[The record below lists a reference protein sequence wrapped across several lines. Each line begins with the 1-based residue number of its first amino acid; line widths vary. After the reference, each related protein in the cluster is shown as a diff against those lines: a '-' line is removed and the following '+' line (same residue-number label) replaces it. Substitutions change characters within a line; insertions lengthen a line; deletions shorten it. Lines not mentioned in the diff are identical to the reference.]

1 MQYKGKNRIHWKLQ
15 SGEDHYVGLVMH
27 NTRKTPEEPNKHV
40 SEFLVDHTSPGEI
53 PPGEILNRWIQ
64 TVTVT
69 YRLSIKSTLP
79 TSATF
84 VLFIFRQ
91 CVESFAR
98 NLAKLLNNIIHSWPQ
113 SFVEIYLKLTRPD
126 NDNFSLLRATRR
138 AGYSCKRTVP
148 GSWRMSGTQTLQIL
162 TRWTK

>member
-15 SGEDHYVGLVMH
+15 SGEDDYVGLVMH

-84 VLFIFRQ
+84 VYISAVRGKFCKKFGKTVKQYNTQFATKFCWNISETEKARQRQFISAPSVTQLQANCARFR
-91 CVESFAR
+91 
-98 NLAKLLNNIIHSWPQ
+98 PM
-113 SFVEIYLKLTRPD
+113 TD
-126 NDNFSLLRATRR
+126 
-138 AGYSCKRTVP
+138 
-148 GSWRMSGTQTLQIL
+148 TQTLQIL